1 MLRSFAHGNIEL
13 IFTKGDLKEVSGEVA
28 GVLRFEDPVMSR
40 LSFCGRSRSE
50 FKSRSPCWRSR
61 VRGSGDYC

>member
-13 IFTKGDLKEVSGEVA
+13 IFKKGDLKEVSSEVA
-28 GVLRFEDPVMSR
+28 GVLRFEDPATSR
-40 LSFCGRSRSE
+40 LSSRGLGRSE

-61 VRGSGDYC
+61 VRGSGDCC